1 MDHAASAR
9 SFYDRINSGDFEKV
23 IELLADDFVDHEE
36 MPGIAPGR
44 EGVRQLFTMFQAA
57 FPDMRWEVEDVFAAG
72 DKVAARVRV
81 TGTNEGELM
90 GMPASGRSVSV
101 QVIDIIRF
109 GEDGLVHEH
118 WGVFDMMGMMQQLG
132 VAPGVP
138 G

>member
-1 MDHAASAR
+1 MDHADSVR
-9 SFYDRINSGDFEKV
+9 RFYDRINSGDLDQV

-36 MPGIAPGR
+36 MPGFAPGR
-44 EGVRQLFTMFQAA
+44 EGARQLFTMFRAA
-57 FPDMRWEVEDVFAAG
+57 FPNMHWEAEDVFGAG

-109 GEDGLVHEH
+109 GDDGLAHEH
-118 WGVFDMMGMMQQLG
+118 WGVFDMMSMMQQLG
-132 VAPGVP
+132 VAPGLP

>member
-44 EGVRQLFTMFQAA
+44 EGVRQLFTMFHTA
-57 FPDMRWEVEDVFAAG
+57 FPNMRWEPEDVFASG

-81 TGTNEGELM
+81 TGTNQGELM

-118 WGVFDMMGMMQQLG
+118 WGVFDMMSMMQQLG

>member
-44 EGVRQLFTMFQAA
+44 EGVRQLFTMFQTA
-57 FPDMRWEVEDVFAAG
+57 FPNMHWEAEDVLADG
-72 DKVAARVRV
+72 DKVAVRVRV

-90 GMPASGRSVSV
+90 GMAASGRSVSV

-109 GEDGLVHEH
+109 GDDGLVHEH

>member
-9 SFYDRINSGDFEKV
+9 RFYDRINSSDFDKV

-36 MPGIAPGR
+36 MPGFAPGR
-44 EGVRQLFTMFQAA
+44 EGVRQLFTMFQTA
-57 FPDMRWEVEDVFAAG
+57 FPDMRWELDDVFAAG

-109 GEDGLVHEH
+109 GEDGLAHEH
-118 WGVFDMMGMMQQLG
+118 WGVFDMMSMMQQLG

>member
-9 SFYDRINSGDFEKV
+9 HFYDAINSGDFDNVMEA
-23 IELLADDFVDHEE
+23 LADDFVDHEE
-36 MPGIAPGR
+36 MPGIAAGR
-44 EGVRQLFTMFQAA
+44 EGVRQLFTMFQTA
-57 FPDMRWEVEDVFAAG
+57 FPNMHWEAEDVFAAG
-72 DKVAARVRV
+72 DKVAARIRV

-101 QVIDIIRF
+101 QVIDIMRF
-109 GEDGLVHEH
+109 GDDGLVHEH
-118 WGVFDMMGMMQQLG
+118 WGVFDTMGMMQQLG

>member
-1 MDHAASAR
+1 
-9 SFYDRINSGDFEKV
+9 
-23 IELLADDFVDHEE
+23 
-36 MPGIAPGR
+36 
-44 EGVRQLFTMFQAA
+44 MFQTA
-57 FPDMRWEVEDVFAAG
+57 FPNMRWEPEDVLADG

-109 GEDGLVHEH
+109 GDDGLVHEH

>member
-9 SFYDRINSGDFEKV
+9 RFYDRINSGDLDAV

-36 MPGIAPGR
+36 MPGIASGR
-44 EGVRQLFTMFQAA
+44 EGVRQLFTMFQTA
-57 FPDMRWEVEDVFAAG
+57 FPDMRWEAQDVLADG
-72 DKVAARVRV
+72 DKVAVRVRV
-81 TGTNEGELM
+81 TGTNQGELM

-109 GEDGLVHEH
+109 GDDGLVHEH

>member
-9 SFYDRINSGDFEKV
+9 RFYDRINSGDLDTV

-36 MPGIAPGR
+36 LPGFVPGR
-44 EGVRQLFTMFQAA
+44 EGVRQLFTMFQTA
-57 FPDMRWEVEDVFAAG
+57 FPNMRWEAEDVFAAG
-72 DKVAARVRV
+72 DKVAARIRV

-90 GMPASGRSVSV
+90 DMPASGRSISV

-109 GEDGLVHEH
+109 GDDGLAHEH
-118 WGVFDMMGMMQQLG
+118 WGVFDMMSMMQQLG